1 MSSLTTQE
9 LKADVVYRAARWS
22 AGAYGNFGQRLG
34 TEMIADR
41 NGQGSI
47 VDRQTLYE
55 NRMHEVGAEA
65 TVVWHRGAGR
75 YVLHPSIVWS
85 TSTARYLA
93 PRREMIVSRL
103 GATLRGEAS
112 WLLDNWRLAAT
123 AGVGYYAPPREGL
136 RLDALADYLAEY
148 LTRTA
153 ARLNCRHLAPGSIAA
168 CRTPAAQP
176 HGLLRRA
183 PLCAPLLPRRQFRA
197 PSFGRLRP
205 DLLKMNEVK
214 P

>member
-1 MSSLTTQE
+1 
-9 LKADVVYRAARWS
+9 
-22 AGAYGNFGQRLG
+22 
-34 TEMIADR
+34 MIADR

-65 TVVWHRGAGR
+65 TVVWHREGR
-75 YVLHPSIVWS
+75 PLCAASVDLWS

-112 WLLDNWRLAAT
+112 WLLDNWRLC
-123 AGVGYYAPPREGL
+123 GHGRVGYYAPPREGL
-136 RLDALADYLAEY
+136 RLDALADYLCGVPDPDGCAAE
-148 LTRTA
+148 LPSSGPR
-153 ARLNCRHLAPGSIAA
+153 SIAA